1 MKKAIAVAAF
11 CCLASA
17 AQAGTFVVLCK
28 TLDTDV
34 PSCSVIPGDKSFTFT
49 EFTAAAATLGCKDI
63 GNYAYDCR
71 ATTGSFANAIV
82 RGTPPVFP
90 FETTLKSI
98 FILQ

>member
-1 MKKAIAVAAF
+1 MKKFLAVAAL
-11 CCLASA
+11 CCFASA

-34 PSCSVIPGDKSFTFT
+34 PSCNVTPSNQAIAFTDLANFAT
-49 EFTAAAATLGCKDI
+49 TLGCKDI

-71 ATTGSFANAIV
+71 ATAGTFANAII